1 MKPSDKSISNQL
13 EWTQQALDAVT
24 ALRPETRDRLAD
36 DERKLREQK
45 ASLEKY
51 IPKK

>member
-13 EWTQQALDAVT
+13 EWTQTALDAL
-24 ALRPETRDRLAD
+24 AAMRPETRGRLAD
-36 DERKLREQK
+36 DERKLQEQK

-51 IPKK
+51 IPKN